1 MSLRLLELLG
11 VIVIFQLLFIA
22 FFLFTHPKG
31 KRLSNALLGSFFG
44 AVALN
49 MFDGLYVL
57 TGWADANPHLA
68 FIGGSCSFLFGPL
81 LYFYTQ
87 SVVYREYRL
96 PRTAV
101 LHALPFL
108 LVTGLT
114 GYYEFALAVI
124 IAALFYFTNGIIFKA
139 LRQPEIFGGVAPG
152 EVAPEAVKPAK
163 YASSALMAPE
173 RESHLAGRR
182 RWMETQKPYL
192 NPDLTIEELS
202 GQVPVKVLSQ
212 VINESLGQNFFDFVN
227 TYRVEEAKQLLTNAR
242 DPKITVLEV
251 MYQAGFNSKSS
262 FNTAFMKIALTTPS
276 AYKKGVKGE

>member
-31 KRLSNALLGSFFG
+31 KRLSNGLLGSFFG

-68 FIGGSCSFLFGPL
+68 FIGGSGSFLFGPL

-87 SVVYREYRL
+87 SVVYRDYRL

-114 GYYEFALAVI
+114 VVVYHM
-124 IAALFYFTNGIIFKA
+124 
-139 LRQPEIFGGVAPG
+139 QP
-152 EVAPEAVKPAK
+152 
-163 YASSALMAPE
+163 L
-173 RESHLAGRR
+173 
-182 RWMETQKPYL
+182 
-192 NPDLTIEELS
+192 
-202 GQVPVKVLSQ
+202 PVKLLSWRRGSGTTTRGW
-212 VINESLGQNFFDFVN
+212 SLRCPLPGTPRSWPTLCWPCAPCGGTGRPSGN
-227 TYRVEEAKQLLTNAR
+227 
-242 DPKITVLEV
+242 
-251 MYQAGFNSKSS
+251 GFPGP
-262 FNTAFMKIALTTPS
+262 TR
-276 AYKKGVKGE
+276 